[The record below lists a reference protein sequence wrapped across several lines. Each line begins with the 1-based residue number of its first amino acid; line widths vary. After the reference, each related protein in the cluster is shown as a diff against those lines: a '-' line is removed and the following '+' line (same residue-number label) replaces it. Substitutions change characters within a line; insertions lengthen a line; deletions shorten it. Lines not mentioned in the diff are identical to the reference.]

1 MKNLITN
8 YIMRPGILW
17 LMICSFQIQLQA
29 QNLEETIDF
38 ADKQFNNGNYQL
50 AVKEYQRALFFSKGT
65 HVDYLYRQ
73 IAHAFFANK
82 QLEQA
87 SYFYELSYKT
97 TTIDSLKYEILF
109 NEAQCYLLSA
119 NYNKALIEL
128 MNLPD
133 SINTYFKEKQ
143 RFYFAVTYFG
153 LEDFT
158 KSEENF
164 LSLLA
169 IDDTISKEKINKLFS
184 KKKNLY
190 RPNPKTAKTLSTIL
204 PGMGQ
209 MYAGDAKNSI
219 NSLLLTG
226 GFVALGF
233 VMAKE
238 YTIFDAILTSLPW
251 FMRYHEGGYK
261 KAYDIAH
268 DKRAMR
274 RNNTYKEV
282 LEIIEITKE

>member
-1 MKNLITN
+1 
-8 YIMRPGILW
+8 
-17 LMICSFQIQLQA
+17 
-29 QNLEETIDF
+29 
-38 ADKQFNNGNYQL
+38 L

-65 HVDYLYRQ
+65 HIDYLYRQ

-97 TTIDSLKYEILF
+97 ATIDSIKYEIII
-109 NEAQCYLLSA
+109 NEAQCYLLSG

-133 SINTYFKEKQ
+133 SNNTYFKERQ

-153 LEDFT
+153 LEDFS

-164 LSLLA
+164 LGLLA
-169 IDDTISKEKINKLFS
+169 IDDTISREKINALFS

-190 RPNPKTAKTLSTIL
+190 RPNPKTAKTLSTII
-204 PGMGQ
+204 PGFGQ
-209 MYAGDAKNSI
+209 MYSGDVKNSL
-219 NSLLLTG
+219 NSILLTG
-226 GFVALGF
+226 GFVTLGF

-261 KAYDIAH
+261 KAYNIAQN
-268 DKRAMR
+268 KRAMR
-274 RNNTYKEV
+274 RNKTYKEI
-282 LEIIEITKE
+282 LEIVENSRD